1 MKDYNGYI
9 FDMDG
14 VIYRGDEIIHDAVNT
29 INILKQRLIRN
40 IGQSS

>member
-14 VIYRGDEIIHDAVNT
+14 VIYRGDEIISDAVKA
-29 INILKQRLIRN
+29 INILKQKGKKVLFVN
-40 IGQSS
+40 Q